1 LTSWSW
7 GSCGLRIL
15 GPLISG
21 LLALQAGRAGLVHD
35 FALTHLRSAASQ
47 QGALQAPRNDLQ
59 ALHRSGQLPVR
70 FLLDLLARG
79 DVRLELPVLVAGDG
93 LAHGH
98 ATLSL
103 ELG

>member
-1 LTSWSW
+1 LTSWSR
-7 GSCGLRIL
+7 GSCGLLIL

-21 LLALQAGRAGLVHD
+21 LLALPARRAGLVQD
-35 FALTHLRSAASQ
+35 FALSHLFSAASQ
-47 QGALQAPRNDLQ
+47 QRALQAPRNDLQ
-59 ALHRSGQLPVR
+59 ALDRSGQLPVLL
-70 FLLDLLARG
+70 LLDLLARG
-79 DVRLELPVLVAGDG
+79 DVGLEFPVLVASDG